1 MGMFQVLWTADA
13 QVMMLKILAS
23 IQFLLNNID
32 YAARN
37 GLPLHRSRVSVRDT
51 GISLLDLGKKKSI
64 QDWSCAN
71 AMLSENTL

>member
-1 MGMFQVLWTADA
+1 MGMFQVLWTANA

-37 GLPLHRSRVSVRDT
+37 GLPLHRRRGSVKDT
-51 GISLLDLGKKKSI
+51 GISLLDLGKKSI